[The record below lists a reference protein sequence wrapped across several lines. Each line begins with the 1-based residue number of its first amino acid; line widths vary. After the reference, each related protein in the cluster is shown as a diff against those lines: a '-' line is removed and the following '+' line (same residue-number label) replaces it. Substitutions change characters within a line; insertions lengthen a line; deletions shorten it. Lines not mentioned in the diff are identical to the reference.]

1 MDHQLSVSIPN
12 RSPEMIEDRL
22 SDQNVNVVED
32 NQAEVDSALES
43 MPMPM
48 SNLDRSSVLTSL
60 LATTYSPP
68 IHDSGRRSRRANT
81 DGPPPKV
88 QVLNCADGVNQVNP
102 VRYGGGRAS
111 MNTFIMNSGINW

>member
-1 MDHQLSVSIPN
+1 MDHQLSVSISQ

-22 SDQNVNVVED
+22 SDSNVNVVED

-43 MPMPM
+43 MPM

-68 IHDSGRRSRRANT
+68 IHDSGRRSRRANN

-88 QVLNCADGVNQVNP
+88 QVVNCADGVNPANGSF
-102 VRYGGGRAS
+102 RYGGGRAS
-111 MNTFIMNSGINW
+111 VNSFIMNSGINW